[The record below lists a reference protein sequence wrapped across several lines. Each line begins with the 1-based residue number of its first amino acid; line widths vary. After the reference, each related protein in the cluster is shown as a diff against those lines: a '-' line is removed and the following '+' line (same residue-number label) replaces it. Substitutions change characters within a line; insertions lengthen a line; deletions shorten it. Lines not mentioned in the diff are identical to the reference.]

1 MFRIIGVCAVALA
14 TSTAF
19 VTPVM
24 AQSREYCTGVCG
36 GREGG
41 EAANPPHVVA
51 CFRKCMG
58 EPSSSNNP
66 AKGRKTKQSQ

>member
-1 MFRIIGVCAVALA
+1 MMTRIIGVGALALA
-14 TSTAF
+14 TSLAFTA
-19 VTPVM
+19 PVV

-36 GREGG
+36 GQSGG

-58 EPSSSNNP
+58 EGGNTGSQG
-66 AKGRKTKQSQ
+66 KGQKTK